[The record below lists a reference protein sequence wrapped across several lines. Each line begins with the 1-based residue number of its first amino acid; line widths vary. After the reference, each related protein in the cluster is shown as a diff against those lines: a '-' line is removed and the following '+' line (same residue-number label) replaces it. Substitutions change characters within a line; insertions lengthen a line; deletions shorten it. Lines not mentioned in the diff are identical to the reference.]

1 MDNMRH
7 SWTYYHESGQILL
20 ISLLVL
26 TIATTVVLSLIGRTT
41 TDVSI
46 SNQIAESSRA
56 FSAAEAGI
64 EASLKSGTTG
74 VQTLSGA
81 TSFDVQ
87 RADIGN
93 AAGIYQFPKKVVK
106 GTTETLWLVDHNA
119 DGSLDEHPTFTT
131 SSLDICWS
139 SESTIPA
146 MEITVLYKTPPPT
159 SEYRVAKGAYDPD
172 VSRRSENNF
181 SSVTAVTGGCG
192 VGTNTAYRQ
201 TITFAG
207 FAIDPTNDTLLMLR
221 VQPVYSDT
229 NIVASTVAELPLQGT
244 QITSTGSSGTGVSRK
259 IVVFQQFRSPPSI
272 FDSVIYSQ
280 GSFPQ

>member
-1 MDNMRH
+1 MRH
-7 SWTYYHESGQILL
+7 SWTHHHESGQILL
-20 ISLLVL
+20 ITLLVL

-119 DGSLDEHPTFTT
+119 NGSLDEHPTFTA
-131 SSLDICWS
+131 SSLDLCWS

-146 MEITVLYKTPPPT
+146 MEVTVLYKTAPPT

-172 VSRRSENNF
+172 PDGARRSANNF
-181 SSVTAVTGGCG
+181 STVTAATGGCG
-192 VGTNTAYRQ
+192 VGTNTTYRQ
-201 TITFAG
+201 RITFG
-207 FAIDPTNDTLLMLR
+207 SFFPVIDPTSDTLLMLR
-221 VQPVYSDT
+221 VQPVYSDAA
-229 NIVASTVAELPLQGT
+229 IVVSTVAPLPLQGT

-280 GSFPQ
+280 GSF